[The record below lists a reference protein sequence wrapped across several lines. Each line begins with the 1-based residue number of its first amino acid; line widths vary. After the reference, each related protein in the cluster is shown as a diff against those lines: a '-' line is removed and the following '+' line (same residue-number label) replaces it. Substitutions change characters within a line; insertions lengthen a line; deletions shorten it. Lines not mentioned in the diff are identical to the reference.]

1 MEIKDYLKALGQRAW
16 VVILV
21 PVLAGALAL
30 GYQLG
35 QPASYSSTVTVVSHP
50 ASAAAGSVIQ
60 YITSFQAAMSSD
72 TIINQVAQQTHIS
85 SGAVRSG
92 LSSQPSGVNSI
103 ILKVSFT
110 STNKSVVAR
119 VPDLAA
125 RDTLDLLAEP
135 SVTSAQAT
143 LDADNAEYAHAK
155 AAVDAYTAGTGF
167 QVPLETYRQELA
179 YVSQLQVA
187 YDTARLTGAPTAA
200 GFQALIVGEKS
211 RVDQLATLV
220 AQWSRLNDI
229 EVRDATAVSNAQ
241 TRLSE
246 AKAEVVVI
254 QAPGS
259 VAPGDTTKLSP
270 LPTIIKLVGPV
281 VVVALV
287 LAIGVIVLL
296 ETMRARRRRT
306 ADEELEREVPGVE
319 SATPPPAPAQ
329 REGIEELRPP
339 RRASGSRGA

>member
-1 MEIKDYLKALGQRAW
+1 VEIKDYLQALGKRAW

-21 PVLAGALAL
+21 PLLAGALAL

-35 QPASYSSTVTVVSHP
+35 QPPSYSSTVTVVSHP

-72 TIINQVAQQTHIS
+72 TIINQVGQQAGLS

-92 LSSQPSGVNSI
+92 LSSQPSGVNSV

-110 STNKSVVAR
+110 TTNRSKVAK

-125 RDTLDLLAEP
+125 RDTLDLLARP

-143 LDADNAEYAHAK
+143 LDADRAEYDRAK
-155 AAVDAYTAGTGF
+155 AAVDQFTAQTNLHI
-167 QVPLETYRQELA
+167 PLETYRQELA
-179 YVSQLQVA
+179 YISNLQVA
-187 YDTARLTGAPTAA
+187 YEQAFLTG
-200 GFQALIVGEKS
+200 QASAKGLQDLITTEQA
-211 RVDQLATLV
+211 RVDTLGVRV
-220 AQWSRLNDI
+220 AQWSRLDDI
-229 EVRDATAVSNAQ
+229 EVRDATAVANAQ

-246 AKAEVVVI
+246 AQAELVVV
-254 QAPGS
+254 QDPSS
-259 VAPGDTTKLSP
+259 VAAGDTTKLSP

-287 LAIGVIVLL
+287 LAIGVIILL

-306 ADEELEREVPGVE
+306 VAETELHNMQGAV
-319 SATPPPAPAQ
+319 PPPPPGTRRGYAAP
-329 REGIEELRPP
+329 
-339 RRASGSRGA
+339 SGSPGA

>member
-21 PVLAGALAL
+21 PLLAGALAL

-72 TIINQVAQQTHIS
+72 TIINQVGQQAGIS

-110 STNKSVVAR
+110 STNRSKVAK

-125 RDTLDLLAEP
+125 RDTLDLLARP

-143 LDADNAEYAHAK
+143 LDADQAEYGRAK
-155 AAVDAYTAGTGF
+155 AAADRFTAQTGF
-167 QVPLETYRQELA
+167 LVPLETYRQELA

-187 YDTARLTGAPTAA
+187 YDGARLTGAPSAP
-200 GFQALIVGEKS
+200 GFLALITAEKP
-211 RVDQLATLV
+211 RVDSLGTLV
-220 AQWSRLNDI
+220 NQWSRYNDI
-229 EVRDATAVSNAQ
+229 EIRDATAVANAQ

-246 AKAEVVVI
+246 AQAQLVVV
-254 QAPGS
+254 QAPDS
-259 VAPGDTTKLSP
+259 VAAGDTTKLSP

-296 ETMRARRRRT
+296 ETMRARRRRP
-306 ADEELEREVPGVE
+306 DEETTELHDIGRAGQGG
-319 SATPPPAPAQ
+319 Q
-329 REGIEELRPP
+329 RS
-339 RRASGSRGA
+339 SGSRGA